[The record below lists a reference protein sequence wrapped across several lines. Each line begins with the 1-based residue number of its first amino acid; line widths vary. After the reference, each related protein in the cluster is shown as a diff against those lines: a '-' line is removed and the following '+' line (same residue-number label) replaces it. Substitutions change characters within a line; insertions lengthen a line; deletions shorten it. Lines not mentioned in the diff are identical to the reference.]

1 MIRSKTK
8 REVFIEIISFI
19 FMTLFVYVSVS
30 KLMDFQKFSVQI
42 SQSPLLTQVGN
53 SVGLAVIIIEMII
66 PVMLAVPKLR
76 IVGFFAAFTMM
87 VLFTAYIL
95 VMLRFSDYIP
105 CSCGGI
111 LELLGWNGHLVL
123 NIVLSLLALTGI
135 MLLPRYEKKKISSS
149 QF

>member
-1 MIRSKTK
+1 
-8 REVFIEIISFI
+8 
-19 FMTLFVYVSVS
+19 
-30 KLMDFQKFSVQI
+30 MDFQKFSVQI
-42 SQSPLLTQVGN
+42 SQSPLLTPVGN
-53 SVGLAVIIIEMII
+53 SVGLAVIIIEMIM